1 MITRLAFL
9 LPALAAMARPAARI
23 KRVELLPV
31 QATTRTVWL
40 FVRLHASGGLSGLG
54 EASDA
59 FGFTRTTK
67 EQAARMENEL
77 RALFTLIGGRSPLDI
92 EWFRQQ
98 AWPRIQKEGLV
109 VATAFSALEQ
119 AMWDLAGQSLGLP
132 VCDLLGGAVR
142 TVMPAYANINRSV
155 TERVPAG
162 FAGAARRAVADG
174 FRAIKLAPFDGYPQ
188 GAAATADA
196 VKRHVDNGVASIAA
210 AREEVGA
217 DVRVMVDA
225 HSFFTVPQAIEVAA
239 RLEPYRLH
247 WYEEP
252 VEPTRTAETL
262 AIRKAIKQPMAG
274 GEMLFAL
281 RGFHDLVE
289 SRAVSII
296 MPDVKHCG
304 GLLELTRIAAA
315 AAAQGVDVSPHNP
328 SGPVATAASAQV
340 CSTIANFAILE
351 VQVGEVPWRAEVI
364 DPPEAV
370 VKGSVMLG
378 SGGAG
383 LGVRLREELV
393 RRYAL

>member
-1 MITRLAFL
+1 MTRRGFL
-9 LPALAAMARPAARI
+9 LPAVAAFARPATRI
-23 KRVELLPV
+23 TRVELLPV
-31 QATTRTVWL
+31 QATARTVWL

-59 FGFTRTTK
+59 FGFARTTK
-67 EQAARMENEL
+67 EQAARMESEL
-77 RALFTLIGGRSPLDI
+77 RALFALIDGRSPLDI

-98 AWPRIQKEGLV
+98 AWPSIQKEGLV

-119 AMWDLAGQSLGLP
+119 AMWDLAGQALALP

-155 TERVPAG
+155 TDRVPAG
-162 FAGAARRAVADG
+162 FAAAARRAVGDG

-188 GAAATADA
+188 GAAATAEA
-196 VKRHVDNGVASIAA
+196 VKQHVDNGVASIAA
-210 AREEVGA
+210 AREAVGG

-239 RLEPYRLH
+239 RLEPYKLS

-252 VEPTRTAETL
+252 VAPTLTAETL
-262 AIRKAIKQPMAG
+262 AIRKAVKQPMAG

-289 SRAVSII
+289 TRAVSII

-328 SGPVATAASAQV
+328 SGPVATTASAHV

-351 VQVGEVPWRAEVI
+351 VQVGEAPWRAEVI

-370 VKGSVMLG
+370 VKGNVVLAS
-378 SGGAG
+378 GAG
-383 LGVRLREELV
+383 LGVRLRDEVV
-393 RRYAL
+393 RKYAL